1 MTSQTQMITSLFSIQ
16 KATRL
21 VLTGVAA
28 VSMMVGPMLA
38 TASAQTGTLI
48 GENGEWKS
56 YRSGS
61 GSDTICFVTSTP
73 TKYEGKY
80 DRNNRGETR
89 VFVTH
94 HGKDNDNRGVVSSV
108 AGYKFMQDRE
118 VTFNIDGKTFT
129 LFSVDTRAWATKPSE
144 DRALVKAMKR
154 GNKLKVTGISSRGN
168 KTIDTYSLKGFT
180 AAMKKIDK
188 ACS

>member
-1 MTSQTQMITSLFSIQ
+1 MRSQAKMLNTLFSVEYWIS
-16 KATRL
+16 L
-21 VLTGVAA
+21 MTGVILFGVLMLTMVNGAA
-28 VSMMVGPMLA
+28 
-38 TASAQTGTLI
+38 AQTGELI
-48 GENGEWKS
+48 GENGAWKS
-56 YRSGS
+56 YRSGKGNS
-61 GSDTICFVTSTP
+61 AICFVTSQP

-94 HGKDNDNRGVVSSV
+94 HGRDPENRGVVSNV
-108 AGYKFMQDRE
+108 AGYKYMPDRE
-118 VTFNIDGKTFT
+118 VTFNIDGKTFS
-129 LFSVDTRAWATKPSE
+129 LFSVDTRAWATKPSQ
-144 DRALVKAMKR
+144 DRDLVKAMKR
-154 GNKLKVTGISSRGN
+154 GNKLKVTGVSSRGN